1 MNQIGGTIS
10 EFIKVFNQHI
20 KKLIQSSDIV
30 CCFCFFFW
38 EESPPKLYVKL
49 CIYSI
54 HQILK
59 LDFDLK

>member
-30 CCFCFFFW
+30 VYVFVFF
-38 EESPPKLYVKL
+38 ERRVPQNYM
-49 CIYSI
+49 
-54 HQILK
+54 
-59 LDFDLK
+59 

>member
-30 CCFCFFFW
+30 CCFCFFFLRG
-38 EESPPKLYVKL
+38 ESPKIICKIVHLFHSSDSQTGL
-49 CIYSI
+49 
-54 HQILK
+54 
-59 LDFDLK
+59 